1 MQASDSWIAMFRRI
15 PSNLHDTLS
24 LGLTT
29 GSEIVVQKVIRLE
42 PDFMII
48 RGRVAGTQDSGRIV
62 MIPYVELTY
71 VAIQRFLKDPE
82 VESIFGKGEA
92 WAVAEMALSSTE
104 DAPLGE
110 PAAATPT
117 AAAPPVSE
125 PAPVVSP
132 AKKPEA
138 ASKTALLAKLRD
150 RLKDGGSA
158 GK

>member
-1 MQASDSWIAMFRRI
+1 MQANESWIAMFRRI
-15 PSNLHDTLS
+15 PANLHDTLS

-29 GSEIVVQKVIRLE
+29 GSEIVVQKIMKLE

-62 MIPYVELTY
+62 MIPYAELTY

-82 VESIFGKGEA
+82 VAAIFGKDA
-92 WAVAEMALSSTE
+92 PWAVTDVVLSSTE

-110 PAAATPT
+110 PTPEAANAENAT
-117 AAAPPVSE
+117 VNE
-125 PAPVVSP
+125 PAPAVNPV
-132 AKKPEA
+132 KKPEP

-150 RLKDGGSA
+150 RLKDSGSA

>member
-29 GSEIVVQKVIRLE
+29 GSEIVVQKIIRLE

-62 MIPYVELTY
+62 MIPYAELTY

-82 VESIFGKGEA
+82 VEAIFGKGER
-92 WAVAEMALSSTE
+92 WAVAEMVLSSTE
-104 DAPLGE
+104 GAPLGDPIE
-110 PAAATPT
+110 ETPAAEVASVDEP
-117 AAAPPVSE
+117 PPV
-125 PAPVVSP
+125 VNP
-132 AKKPEA
+132 AKKPETT
-138 ASKTALLAKLRD
+138 SKTALLAKLRD